1 MPYSNGLDL
10 TNFCDFKDYF
20 IKRGDFKND
29 YRNQENTQGYTDIL
43 R

>member
-1 MPYSNGLDL
+1 MPYFLGLDL
-10 TNFCDFKDYF
+10 TNFYDFKDYF

-29 YRNQENTQGYTDIL
+29 NRNQENTQGYTDIL

>member
-10 TNFCDFKDYF
+10 TNFRVFKDYF
-20 IKRGDFKND
+20 IKKGDFKND
-29 YRNQENTQGYTDIL
+29 NRNKENTQGNTDIL